1 MPRSSPFVLAI
12 LSIVGIL
19 PAAAAEEPPCPS
31 QIPASAVPA
40 PAAAPPASAPDDGTV
55 NISSDQA
62 TLGVDGKGLL
72 KGNVEMRRGEREI
85 HANEVQYDRNTGAI
99 ESHDHIDYKDPLAH
113 VTGAAGTYSA
123 EQGVA
128 FKSAEFSLRQRAA
141 RGTADELR
149 LTPEG
154 VLDLKGVTFT
164 TCPANDNS
172 WRIRASDITLDTRSK
187 IGTGHDARIEFMDV
201 PLLYLPWL
209 SFPLSGER
217 KSGFLFPGIGNS
229 STGGFQLSLPYY
241 WNIAPNA
248 DFTFEPKEYT
258 KRGVDL
264 GGDLR
269 FLTER
274 QHGELD
280 WNYLPYD
287 SNFGASR
294 SRVRL
299 NEVAELNGGVRLTVS
314 AENVSDTE
322 FFEDFS
328 QGPEGAS
335 TAFLNRSAALTYRSE
350 HWRVEA
356 TAQDFQTIDVVNL
369 VGSQRPYARLP
380 RLQVDADYG
389 VGSGLALRYGFDSEI
404 VDFHRDIEGPD
415 NNGWRADL
423 MPRVALDLSGPGYFV
438 RPALAYRVTQ
448 YELDTLGP
456 DQLERAPS
464 RSLPLASFDAGMQ
477 FERLTGSRD
486 QRKITLE
493 PRLLYLYVPYRNQDQ
508 LPVFDTAV
516 PDLNPVELFRTNRYV
531 GADRVSD
538 ANQLSAG
545 ITTRLL
551 DAGAG
556 RQFLAGTFGQTYY
569 FQTPRVTL
577 PFETPI
583 SGKRSDFVAQIALT
597 AFQDWSADIDVQWD
611 PSNQRSERTLMN
623 VQYKPAEYSV
633 INLAY
638 RYQRFQFIEQPGVP
652 SYWQGFDQLELSGA
666 WSIRRNWDL
675 FIKDVYALRDYSP
688 VGGSTATP
696 PPVEETHGE
705 LERFVGLQY
714 RSCCWRARVGVRRF
728 VNNHD
733 GRQDTAIWLQLE
745 LAGLAS
751 VGSASDAFL
760 TEEIRGYR
768 PPEATTPKNPG
779 PLKSVW

>member
-1 MPRSSPFVLAI
+1 
-12 LSIVGIL
+12 
-19 PAAAAEEPPCPS
+19 
-31 QIPASAVPA
+31 
-40 PAAAPPASAPDDGTV
+40 
-55 NISSDQA
+55 
-62 TLGVDGKGLL
+62 
-72 KGNVEMRRGEREI
+72 
-85 HANEVQYDRNTGAI
+85 
-99 ESHDHIDYKDPLAH
+99 
-113 VTGAAGTYSA
+113 
-123 EQGVA
+123 
-128 FKSAEFSLRQRAA
+128 
-141 RGTADELR
+141 
-149 LTPEG
+149 
-154 VLDLKGVTFT
+154 
-164 TCPANDNS
+164 
-172 WRIRASDITLDTRSK
+172 
-187 IGTGHDARIEFMDV
+187 
-201 PLLYLPWL
+201 
-209 SFPLSGER
+209 
-217 KSGFLFPGIGNS
+217 
-229 STGGFQLSLPYY
+229 
-241 WNIAPNA
+241 
-248 DFTFEPKEYT
+248 
-258 KRGVDL
+258 
-264 GGDLR
+264 
-269 FLTER
+269 
-274 QHGELD
+274 
-280 WNYLPYD
+280 
-287 SNFGASR
+287 
-294 SRVRL
+294 
-299 NEVAELNGGVRLTVS
+299 
-314 AENVSDTE
+314 
-322 FFEDFS
+322 
-328 QGPEGAS
+328 
-335 TAFLNRSAALTYRSE
+335 
-350 HWRVEA
+350 
-356 TAQDFQTIDVVNL
+356 
-369 VGSQRPYARLP
+369 
-380 RLQVDADYG
+380 
-389 VGSGLALRYGFDSEI
+389 
-404 VDFHRDIEGPD
+404 
-415 NNGWRADL
+415 
-423 MPRVALDLSGPGYFV
+423 
-438 RPALAYRVTQ
+438 
-448 YELDTLGP
+448 
-456 DQLERAPS
+456 
-464 RSLPLASFDAGMQ
+464 MQ
-477 FERLTGSRD
+477 FERLAGSRD

-623 VQYKPAEYSV
+623 VQYKPAENSV

-714 RSCCWRARVGVRRF
+714 RSCCWRVRVGVRRF

-768 PPEATTPKNPG
+768 PPEAITPKNPG